1 MRLLETVIFLQQ
13 DNFYIVEISFSF
25 YLKLFLRIKINQTLL
40 ILIKQSLSYTLYFSM
55 ILYFEKTLCNV
66 A

>member
-40 ILIKQSLSYTLYFSM
+40 ILTKQSLA
-55 ILYFEKTLCNV
+55 ILFILV
-66 A
+66 

>member
-40 ILIKQSLSYTLYFSM
+40 ILTKQSLSYTLYFSM